1 MNKAELIEEIKKV
14 CKVRNDIKI
23 KMVVTGEDWF
33 LDAKYVFLSESGA
46 YVTDTLY
53 LVNID
58 ELDAESLNR
67 IYQKI
72 FLDFPHNENEYSVK
86 CKIVENNQTLFEVQ
100 VYAGTREQAKKIAD
114 NWNNNAEEIYPQIL
128 EILAKN

>member
-1 MNKAELIEEIKKV
+1 MNKADLIEEIKKV

-23 KMVVTGEDWF
+23 KMVVTGEDWS

-72 FLDFPHNENEYSVK
+72 FLDFPHNENELVDP
-86 CKIVENNQTLFEVQ
+86 Q
-100 VYAGTREQAKKIAD
+100 VAIC
-114 NWNNNAEEIYPQIL
+114 
-128 EILAKN
+128 